1 MNADTFLQQR
11 RPAWERMENLL
22 ATLRRSP
29 QSLSAQELEEFGR
42 LYRAATSDLALAQR
56 DFPQAQVTQ
65 YLNQLVGGAHAALYR
80 GEPLRR
86 QQLRDLYARR
96 FPQLYRKLLPYTA
109 AAFALFLLAAVAAFF
124 AVWAVPDR
132 IYVVE
137 GPGIAPLVDQV
148 EQGELWT
155 EIEPEVR
162 SAASSLILTNN
173 IQVMFLTF
181 AGGMTAGLFTAWI
194 LLSNGMHLGAIFGL
208 LQSHGLA
215 GGLGE
220 FVVAHGFIELSVIF
234 LAGGCGLYIGDGLL
248 RPGLYSRQAVLR
260 HRARESGLAILACIP
275 LLVLAGLIEG
285 FISPSGLPWPVKG
298 LVGVGT
304 GSALY
309 WYWLRA
315 GRDANPLHAGE
326 QGPDD
331 LVRAPAI
338 EKQEGRRAKGEDVL
352 L

>member
-1 MNADTFLQQR
+1 
-11 RPAWERMENLL
+11 
-22 ATLRRSP
+22 
-29 QSLSAQELEEFGR
+29 
-42 LYRAATSDLALAQR
+42 
-56 DFPQAQVTQ
+56 
-65 YLNQLVGGAHAALYR
+65 
-80 GEPLRR
+80 
-86 QQLRDLYARR
+86 
-96 FPQLYRKLLPYTA
+96 
-109 AAFALFLLAAVAAFF
+109 
-124 AVWAVPDR
+124 
-132 IYVVE
+132 
-137 GPGIAPLVDQV
+137 VDQV

-181 AGGMTAGLFTAWI
+181 AGGMTAGLYTAWI
-194 LLSNGMHLGAIFGL
+194 LLSNGLHLGAIFGL

-260 HRARESGLAILACIP
+260 HRARQGGLAILACIP

-285 FISPSGLPWPVKG
+285 FISPSGLPWPLKA

-304 GSALY
+304 GIALY

-315 GRDANPLHAGE
+315 GRDTQPPYNGAAGLDE
-326 QGPDD
+326 FEDA
-331 LVRAPAI
+331 APTR
-338 EKQEGRRAKGEDVL
+338 KKEGRRAEGEDL
-352 L
+352 LL